1 MSFNHKK
8 TATTATIITTT
19 RQPSHRA
26 LGQIGRPLEAVRA
39 PADKT
44 DPLDQPL
51 LKK

>member
-1 MSFNHKK
+1 MKNFFQLQRKS
-8 TATTATIITTT
+8 ATKTTT

-26 LGQIGRPLEAVRA
+26 LGQIGRPLEALGA

-51 LKK
+51 LK